1 MNPHVN
7 LSSSEEITYDD
18 DDDDNTYYIINKYL
32 INSKDIQ
39 SIKLNPLT
47 KQSKSFKYDKID
59 LRNLNNSQLQD
70 ILNVKLKHTVI
81 NDNREYVVPNYK
93 HRYEQF
99 HRQNCFDFG
108 YQKLKNAY
116 CCSFHV
122 SQSPP
127 CPIIVELVYS

>member
-1 MNPHVN
+1 MTFFYNYFKKLFN

-18 DDDDNTYYIINKYL
+18 DDNDNTYYIINKYL

-81 NDNREYVVPNYK
+81 NDNRETKKYQ
-93 HRYEQF
+93 HRHPVLQ
-99 HRQNCFDFG
+99 
-108 YQKLKNAY
+108 
-116 CCSFHV
+116 
-122 SQSPP
+122 
-127 CPIIVELVYS
+127 ELLEKFKKK